1 MSSNSR
7 KGKTKIAPQLAGIA
21 LLAGVFMSG
30 VRSESLPQETESP
43 LQHASRRLRVRMT
56 SAEVDAITHDL
67 SRLRPAMA
75 STAFSFFVI
84 YYDRE
89 HGDWLSLCF
98 AHNGML
104 EDKLDMRLVGS
115 TWRHR

>member
-1 MSSNSR
+1 
-7 KGKTKIAPQLAGIA
+7 
-21 LLAGVFMSG
+21 
-30 VRSESLPQETESP
+30 
-43 LQHASRRLRVRMT
+43 MT

-84 YYDRE
+84 YFDRE
-89 HGDWLSLCF
+89 HGDSLSLCF

-115 TWRHR
+115 TWRHH